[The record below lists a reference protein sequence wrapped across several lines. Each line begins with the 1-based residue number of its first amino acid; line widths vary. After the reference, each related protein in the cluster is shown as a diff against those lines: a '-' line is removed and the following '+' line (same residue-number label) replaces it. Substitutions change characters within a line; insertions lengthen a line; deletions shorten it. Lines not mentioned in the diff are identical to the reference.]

1 MGDDRNYTE
10 TSKLMRKARDM
21 ILEQDKVDNR
31 KLTGLIYAG
40 NAPPEPLIPAEL
52 HGVPCT
58 IVFAGVWGTDEAA
71 MDMIK
76 VFCPGEVIF
85 GKPPA
90 PMPFNVFN
98 QLLSGLFLNFGPLAN
113 YYKGEMVSEF
123 PEDKLDAFMD
133 IWSKHEASFD
143 ASFVGMD
150 FYGGKGC
157 AEHGN
162 KLTEEN
168 DHCVSSLRNFNFS
181 IPALI
186 YFPDA
191 PGMFEKSKALSREMV
206 GIVSELSTTAY
217 SNFHTDFGDEV
228 EQEHSAKS
236 MLSDQLRLKAIK
248 AKVDPKN
255 IFNRLV
261 IKT

>member
-1 MGDDRNYTE
+1 M
-10 TSKLMRKARDM
+10 
-21 ILEQDKVDNR
+21 
-31 KLTGLIYAG
+31 
-40 NAPPEPLIPAEL
+40 
-52 HGVPCT
+52 
-58 IVFAGVWGTDEAA
+58 
-71 MDMIK
+71 
-76 VFCPGEVIF
+76 
-85 GKPPA
+85 
-90 PMPFNVFN
+90 
-98 QLLSGLFLNFGPLAN
+98 
-113 YYKGEMVSEF
+113 
-123 PEDKLDAFMD
+123 
-133 IWSKHEASFD
+133 
-143 ASFVGMD
+143 
-150 FYGGKGC
+150 
-157 AEHGN
+157 
-162 KLTEEN
+162 
-168 DHCVSSLRNFNFS
+168 SSLRNFNFS

-191 PGMFEKSKALSREMV
+191 PGMSREMV